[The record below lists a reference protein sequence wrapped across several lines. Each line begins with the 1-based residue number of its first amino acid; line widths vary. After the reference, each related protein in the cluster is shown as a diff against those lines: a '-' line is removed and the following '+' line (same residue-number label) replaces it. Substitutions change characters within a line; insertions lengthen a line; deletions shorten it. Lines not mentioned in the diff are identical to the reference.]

1 MNEKRFNCHVKFSKI
16 PNGFMVLDYT
26 KKGKEQTVIEDISR
40 EKAHS
45 VMDRLNELSDE
56 NEQLKDALNQR
67 TDQCDKYYKENE
79 QLKKQL
85 REEQYR
91 TTPITLTTT
100 ISDDDFKKIELM
112 LKKYFGDLE

>member
-1 MNEKRFNCHVKFSKI
+1 MIDMNEKRFNCHVKFSKM

-56 NEQLKDALNQR
+56 NEQCKMMIATLRNIILENGRDLK
-67 TDQCDKYYKENE
+67 
-79 QLKKQL
+79 
-85 REEQYR
+85 
-91 TTPITLTTT
+91 
-100 ISDDDFKKIELM
+100 
-112 LKKYFGDLE
+112 

>member
-1 MNEKRFNCHVKFSKI
+1 MSEKRFNCHVKFSKL

-56 NEQLKDALNQR
+56 NGQLKQQEKRLY
-67 TDQCDKYYKENE
+67 KYFQKCFDNVSE
-79 QLKKQL
+79 QGF
-85 REEQYR
+85 RETWEVV
-91 TTPITLTTT
+91 
-100 ISDDDFKKIELM
+100 
-112 LKKYFGDLE
+112 KKYD